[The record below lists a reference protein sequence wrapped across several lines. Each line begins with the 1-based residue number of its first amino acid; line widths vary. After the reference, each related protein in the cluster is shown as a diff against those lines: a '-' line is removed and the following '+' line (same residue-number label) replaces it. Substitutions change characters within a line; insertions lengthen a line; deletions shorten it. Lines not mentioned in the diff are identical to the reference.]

1 MHKSF
6 LYSWDFSLRRNL
18 REGDEGDD
26 KLAKAAEGGEIIP
39 RYGGC
44 KKMVCRDLRSIF
56 LYIFF

>member
-39 RYGGC
+39 R
-44 KKMVCRDLRSIF
+44 
-56 LYIFF
+56 